1 MKFFSVITV
10 SFNAGAFIRKTLN
23 SIFEQDISLA
33 EVIIIDGASKDKTL
47 SIIKEFNLID
57 LVISEPDRGIYDA
70 MNKGIALAKGEYI
83 IFMNAGDCF
92 YDEKTLF
99 NAYEFL
105 SKNPVDLYA
114 GSAKVLYA
122 NGVLK
127 EKKPQ
132 HIECDCYY
140 TPVCHQSLYA
150 KAELM
155 RKMPF
160 DFVNFKIAA
169 DFDFMMKVV
178 NANGSSFVTELPLSI
193 VTADGV
199 SDLSRIRVW
208 REYESIYRNYN
219 SFRFSDWLYYRRKIA
234 IQYLKMKMKHIIKK
248 LKS

>member
-1 MKFFSVITV
+1 
-10 SFNAGAFIRKTLN
+10 
-23 SIFEQDISLA
+23 
-33 EVIIIDGASKDKTL
+33 
-47 SIIKEFNLID
+47 
-57 LVISEPDRGIYDA
+57 
-70 MNKGIALAKGEYI
+70 
-83 IFMNAGDCF
+83 MNAGDCF
-92 YDEKTLF
+92 YDENTLSEV
-99 NAYEFL
+99 YDFL
-105 SKNPVDLYA
+105 SKYPVDLYA
-114 GSAKVLYA
+114 GSAKVLYS
-122 NGVLK
+122 NGALK

-132 HIECDCYY
+132 RIKSNCYY

-199 SDLSRIRVW
+199 SDISRIKVW

-219 SFRFSDWLYYRRKIA
+219 NFRFSDLFFYRSKIA
-234 IQYLKMKMKHIIKK
+234 IQYLKMKMKQIIKK
-248 LKS
+248 LNS